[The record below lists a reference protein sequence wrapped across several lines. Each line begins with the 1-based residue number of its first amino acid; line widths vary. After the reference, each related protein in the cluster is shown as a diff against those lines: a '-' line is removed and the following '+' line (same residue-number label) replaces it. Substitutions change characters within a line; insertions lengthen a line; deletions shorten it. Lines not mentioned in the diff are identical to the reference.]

1 MTNAP
6 APTTVTDRDMPDLR
20 DYDVILIN
28 SSAGKDSQAS
38 LDVVAKIAARAGITD
53 RLVVVHCDLGRVEWA
68 GTRELAEEQAA
79 HYGLRFEVVSRPQGD
94 LLDQVEKRAAQRP
107 DAPAWPSSTTRYCTS
122 DHKRGQVRKLLTK
135 LTDEQRE
142 AGITD
147 RPVRILNVM
156 GFRAEESSAR
166 AKRVAYEFDSGAS
179 NGKRH
184 VDQWLPIHT
193 WDVQTVW
200 ARIKASGVR
209 YHEAYDLGMTRLSCQ
224 FCVLASKDDLVL
236 SARCNPTM
244 AQEYAAL
251 EQRIGWT
258 FTANLSM
265 VDIIAQAD
273 ALGPVAPATV
283 VDEDAERR
291 ARWAANKRAS
301 RARLTGV

>member
-1 MTNAP
+1 MTNATATAGSTP
-6 APTTVTDRDMPDLR
+6 VLS
-20 DYDVILIN
+20 DYDVILVN

-38 LDVVAKIAARAGITD
+38 LDVVAKMAKTAGLLD
-53 RLVVVHCDLGRVEWA
+53 RVVVVHCDLGRVEWA

-94 LLDQVEKRAAQRP
+94 LLEQIEKRAADRP

-135 LTDEQRE
+135 LTDEQRD
-142 AGITD
+142 AGITE
-147 RPVRILNVM
+147 RPVRILSVM

-193 WDVQTVW
+193 WNTQMVW

-251 EQRIGWT
+251 EARIGWT

-265 VDIIAQAD
+265 ADVIAQAD
-273 ALGPVAPATV
+273 ALGPVTPVQPV

-301 RARLTGV
+301 RARLAR